1 MARSL
6 VVVGVLV
13 ALTAACGVTSA
24 GCHETSAGCQ
34 VESAACPEPFQPLA
48 SGTCIAVPPQV
59 DDDTPVVVFLHGM
72 TPSPEV
78 ALDHERELGR
88 SAAGAGVVVVAPLG
102 TVGLCG
108 WSPEAAKSWCWPS
121 HPKQLPETHALA
133 IRLREDLKQVAH
145 LLGRRGDV
153 RPVLAGFSN
162 GGFGA
167 ALLVASGEFEPAG
180 LAVLHAGGPYRWE
193 PKNPLPTLLRTATG
207 DQWHHSTMVALR
219 DQLTSVGWNAEW
231 QERDGGHEL
240 TASDVA
246 ALVAFAKRAGAP
258 VACEVAAP

>member
-1 MARSL
+1 MPPK
-6 VVVGVLV
+6 
-13 ALTAACGVTSA
+13 VT
-24 GCHETSAGCQ
+24 
-34 VESAACPEPFQPLA
+34 
-48 SGTCIAVPPQV
+48 
-59 DDDTPVVVFLHGM
+59 DDTPVFIFLHGM
-72 TPSPEV
+72 APNPEV
-78 ALDHERELGR
+78 ALGNAKELGL
-88 SAAGAGVVVVAPLG
+88 SATEAGIVVVAPLG

-108 WSPEAAKSWCWPS
+108 WSPDAAKSWCWPG
-121 HPKQLPETHALA
+121 HPMQGPETHVLA
-133 IRLREDLKQVAH
+133 ERLRMDLKEVAQR
-145 LLGRRGDV
+145 LGRNDV
-153 RPVLAGFSN
+153 QPVLAGFSN

-167 ALLVASGEFEPAG
+167 ALLVSSGEFEPAG

-246 ALVAFAKRAGAP
+246 AIIAFTKKVSAP
-258 VACEVAAP
+258 VTAAK